1 MSTRNSRGQTR
12 SRTRPTIDSAEHGEL
27 ELDDHDDDVTPI
39 EEGRSRAERRRR
51 DRRTARAR
59 RKKIVIEDEEPQT
72 MWVELLGVEYE
83 ITVPD
88 VGTMLDLA
96 DQSATSPKDQL
107 VEWIDEA
114 FNPEDADEV
123 IDRLDSGE
131 VKWGRITALIRAVSA
146 AAAENPTG

>member
-1 MSTRNSRGQTR
+1 MANQSRGQTR
-12 SRTRPTIDSAEHGEL
+12 RRTRPTIDAAEHDEL
-27 ELDDHDDDVTPI
+27 ELDDHGDDVTPI

-51 DRRTARAR
+51 DRRTTRAR

-83 ITVPD
+83 IIVPD

-96 DQSATSPKDQL
+96 DQASGSPKDQL
-107 VEWIDEA
+107 IEWIDEA
-114 FNPEDADEV
+114 FNPEDADDV

-131 VKWGRITALIRAVSA
+131 VKWGRVTAMIRAVSA